1 MKQKRHSRI
10 LKIIKDIEVKT
21 QEALTEYLKDDGFDV
36 TQATV
41 SRDIKE
47 LGLVKVPSGSGGYKY
62 AIANRAKTET
72 SQHLNIFSKAV
83 TSIDYAMHTIVIKT
97 YAGMAPAVAAS
108 LDMMISGEILGTIA
122 GDDTILVITENPEE
136 AAALTKRLEKIFR
149 GKDK

>member
-10 LKIIKDIEVKT
+10 LKIIKENEIKT
-21 QEALTEYLKDDGFDV
+21 QESLTEFLKQDGFDV

-62 AIANRAKTET
+62 AIANRAKAE
-72 SQHLNIFSKAV
+72 SSHHLNIFSKAV
-83 TSIDYAMHTIVIKT
+83 TDVDYAMHTIVIKT

-108 LDMMISGEILGTIA
+108 LDSMLSQDILGTIA
-122 GDDTILVITENPEE
+122 GDDTILVITESPEN
-136 AAALTKRLEKIFR
+136 AAALTKRLEKLFR
-149 GKDK
+149 GKDR